1 MKINARWAS
10 AYAAVLLLAA
20 AVAAA
25 EPQEADAY
33 FQSGGDT
40 KLKVPNKASVSLN
53 YPVQGDRL
61 VATVTL
67 DAAAAVEMKFVAEVR
82 ECVVLGTF
90 KSYQTGE
97 RWQKNVCSESNS
109 TRHASLQAYHNGT
122 GSPGADPPATGYSD
136 IEMFPYYDQSIRNG
150 IGGAQK
156 TGKYWVATYKTITIP
171 AGDESGTAE
180 WATRANGDTDAES
193 ILVMVHPMGPGE
205 YKFHGENGTAKWHD
219 GDDPQYAG
227 EYGGRHFWQTKIAG
241 DLPVAYI
248 RASSFHPVIEEGRL
262 VAGTITFSHVAP
274 HTFLLA
280 ASWDEDGD
288 FLPGWQRGERS
299 YSVAAG
305 NPSRSVTAT
314 TIDDSV
320 DEPDGSVTVTLLQ
333 RSGYVVG
340 YPSSVTVQ
348 ILDND
353 DPVGSFSPPPVPA
366 VSIGLAGGGAEGDPV
381 SFGIG
386 ATPAPRSPLPVNVT
400 LSGAGNVLNAS
411 DAGWRIV
418 EIPPI
423 GSYTLEVPTIDDGVT
438 DVNNVTLTINP
449 GAGYTPGQ
457 FASWTVD
464 VQDAGASQELVQPP
478 VYDKLTRAQ
487 DLTAVA
493 IDPALIANVTAMA
506 NQTQHGDAHVERWN
520 RVLAAFGETAHDSPT
535 TAAEARDNAE
545 KYSSPLWPL
554 IADVLALLEAA
565 AAEQDGPQTPPDV
578 PTEPDAPPAIDPALV
593 AKVRA
598 QASQVQHGD
607 AHVDRWNRV
616 LAAFGE
622 TAHDSPTTAAE
633 ARDNAEK
640 YSSPLW
646 PLIADVLALLEAAA
660 AEQDG
665 PQTPPDV
672 PTEPDAP
679 PAIDPALVAKVR
691 AQASQVQHG
700 DAHVDRWNRV
710 LAAFGEIDRPNPTT
724 AAEARANSEKYSSPL
739 WPLIAD
745 VLAARE

>member
-1 MKINARWAS
+1 MS
-10 AYAAVLLLAA
+10 AYAAVLLLAV

-25 EPQEADAY
+25 ESQEANAY

-67 DAAAAVEMKFVAEVR
+67 DAAAAVDMKFVAEVR

-97 RWQKNVCSESNS
+97 RWQKNVCSENNS
-109 TRHASLQAYHNGT
+109 TRHASLQAYHNST
-122 GSPGADPPATGYSD
+122 GSPSADPPATGYSD

-171 AGDESGTAE
+171 AGQMSGTAE
-180 WATRANGDTDAES
+180 WATRANGDSDAES
-193 ILVMVHPMGPGE
+193 ILVMVHPMGPNE
-205 YKFHGENGTAKWHD
+205 YKFYIENSTTKWHD

-241 DLPVAYI
+241 DLPIVYL
-248 RASSFHPVIEEGRL
+248 RTNSFPTSIEEGRTVL
-262 VAGTITFSHVAP
+262 GTVAFSHAAP
-274 HTFLLA
+274 HTFVLV

-288 FLPGWQRGERS
+288 FLPEWQLGARS
-299 YSVAAG
+299 YSVSAG
-305 NPSRSVTAT
+305 NPSRSVTAS

-333 RSGYVVG
+333 GSGYVVG

-348 ILDND
+348 VLDND
-353 DPVGSFSPPPVPA
+353 DPVGSFSPPSPVPT
-366 VSIGLAGGGAEGDPV
+366 VSIGLAGGGSEGDPV

-386 ATPAPRSPLPVNVT
+386 ATPAPQSPLPVNVT
-400 LSGAGNVLNAS
+400 LLGAGNVLNAS

-423 GSYTLEVPTIDDGVT
+423 GSYTLEVPTIDDGVI

-457 FASWTVD
+457 FTSWTVD
-464 VQDAGASQELVQPP
+464 VQDAGTGQDLMQPP
-478 VYDKLTRAQ
+478 VYDKLTQAQ

-493 IDPALIANVTAMA
+493 IDPALVANVTAMA
-506 NQTQHGDAHVERWN
+506 SQVQHGADHVERWN
-520 RVLAAFGETAHDSPT
+520 RVLAAFGETAHNSPM
-535 TAAEARDNAE
+535 TAAEARDNTE
-545 KYSSPLWPL
+545 KYSSPLWPQ
-554 IADVLALLEAA
+554 IAYVLALLEAA

-578 PTEPDAPPAIDPALV
+578 PTEPDAPPAIDPTLV

-616 LAAFGE
+616 LAAFGDI
-622 TAHDSPTTAAE
+622 THDSPMTAAE
-633 ARDNAEK
+633 ARTNSER

-646 PLIADVLALLEAAA
+646 P
-660 AEQDG
+660 Q
-665 PQTPPDV
+665 
-672 PTEPDAP
+672 
-679 PAIDPALVAKVR
+679 
-691 AQASQVQHG
+691 
-700 DAHVDRWNRV
+700 
-710 LAAFGEIDRPNPTT
+710 
-724 AAEARANSEKYSSPL
+724 
-739 WPLIAD
+739 IAD